1 MLRPPLYLTSKKK
14 KNLIKKTKACCLRIA
29 RNLKNNQPMIG
40 SSKVFGRRAR
50 QVKAIV
56 PLISTRLSSSILVPA
71 YINGS
76 IVADSSQSF
85 AVTSPWT
92 NTELHRAH
100 NTTIEHALAAAEA
113 AGTAGMK
120 TWGSYAP
127 AQRRDIL
134 LRAANVSTFHSI
146 KSFSRRLLRFR
157 YRNSN
162 V

>member
-1 MLRPPLYLTSKKK
+1 
-14 KNLIKKTKACCLRIA
+14 
-29 RNLKNNQPMIG
+29 MIR
-40 SSKVFGRRAR
+40 SSKVFGRRTR
-50 QVKAIV
+50 QVKAFV
-56 PLISTRLSSSILVPA
+56 PLMAKRLSSTTLVPA
-71 YINGS
+71 YINGN

-120 TWGSYAP
+120 TWGNYAP

-134 LRAANVSTFHSI
+134 LRAAEVSTLHIRF
-146 KSFSRRLLRFR
+146 FSRRILRFR
-157 YRNSN
+157 RRNSN